1 MALLEKNVPLTR
13 EAVAARRHRAQ
24 TVQYVT
30 FSVKALYGLSR
41 QSMRMPLNDAEFIDS
56 GQVCV
61 TIDPDADP
69 SCNTGVVQYAEE
81 KLTVRY
87 GVQAVFPGLY
97 KLITQGNHE
106 PSLLNPV
113 RAVATDEC
121 TLTPDHAGW
130 RALGCLEFLPGSIWA
145 GAAGG

>member
-1 MALLEKNVPLTR
+1 MVLIEREVLTK
-13 EAVAARRHRAQ
+13 EAVAARFYKQ
-24 TVQYVT
+24 KPTQLVT
-30 FSVKALYGLSR
+30 FGVKALYGLSK
-41 QSMRMPLNDAEFIDS
+41 QSIPMPLNETEHIES
-56 GQVCV
+56 GQVCL

-69 SCNTGVVQYAEE
+69 SCNSGIVHYDEG

-97 KLITQGNHE
+97 RLITEGKYDR
-106 PSLLNPV
+106 SLLNPV

-121 TLTPDHAGW
+121 TLTPDYSGW